1 MRKSVDTWLDRFAY
15 DHPRFGIPHLINYI
29 LVGNVVVYLLDMF
42 SNGYATMLLGLDFAG
57 VDVLFGRDGPLL
69 CEVNSNAHFKTTLEC
84 TGVNMA
90 VEIMR
95 HIARR
100 LEG

>member
-42 SNGYATMLLGLDFAG
+42 SNGYATMLLGLDFAS
-57 VDVLFGRDGPLL
+57 VL
-69 CEVNSNAHFKTTLEC
+69 HLELW
-84 TGVNMA
+84 
-90 VEIMR
+90 
-95 HIARR
+95 R
-100 LEG
+100 LVTFIFVPDATKPVWFVVSLFFY